1 MNKAESEFCSFLGLF
16 AKEELYDGDSN
27 AKL

>member
-16 AKEELYDGDSN
+16 AKEELYDRDNG
-27 AKL
+27 AEH